1 MEKQNIVTVE
11 NCFSRLRVDVIDSTL
26 IDEEALKGT
35 GAAGVVKK
43 GNNIQVVYGL
53 SINKIRTIV
62 DEALDRAE

>member
-1 MEKQNIVTVE
+1 MK
-11 NCFSRLRVDVIDSTL
+11 
-26 IDEEALKGT
+26 EALKGT